1 MRPSA
6 QALGELFENAPRF
19 VNRLVDFAAASW
31 DELFDEAQR
40 LALEMPEDEQIELLD
55 AHPRIGA
62 AATSVSALS
71 YAEQGY
77 DNDVGTAELQ
87 ARLDRLNEAYEDRYG
102 FRFVVFVNGR
112 SRAQI
117 ADVMEAILE
126 TPELSPRDSEK
137 ERGLEDVIAIAS
149 SRLPKVTNVRRVD
162 EGRDLLRQ
170 G

>member
-6 QALGELFENAPRF
+6 GALGELFENAPRF
-19 VNRLVDFAAASW
+19 VSRLSDLSAPSW
-31 DELFDEAQR
+31 EELFDEAQR
-40 LALEMPEDEQIELLD
+40 IALAMPEDEQIELLD

-62 AATSVSALS
+62 AAGSVSVLS

-77 DNDVGTAELQ
+77 GSDSGTAELQ

-112 SRAQI
+112 SRAQV

-126 TPELSPRDSEK
+126 TPDLSPRDAEK
-137 ERGLEDVIAIAS
+137 QRGLEDVIAIGF
-149 SRLPKVTNVRRVD
+149 SRLPKVMSAT
-162 EGRDLLRQ
+162 
-170 G
+170 